1 MVEKDTNKLIESYC
15 YGPVDL
21 LQIRKGDSTM
31 WLTLR
36 DPVGRKAR
44 AVYHNCVY
52 WRLDEKQT
60 GVHLSLVQRVT
71 AQELLQ
77 RKGSVTLRALH
88 KNSSDVSRLLMDWEA
103 EGLSFYL
110 HLGIQPEMEF
120 LVVASSMEYREKDA
134 K

>member
-1 MVEKDTNKLIESYC
+1 MGEKDANKLIESYC

-60 GVHLSLVQRVT
+60 GMHLSLVQRIT
-71 AQELLQ
+71 AQELLE
-77 RKGSVTLRALH
+77 RKNSVTLRELQ
-88 KNSSDVSRLLMDWEA
+88 KNSSDVTRLLMDWES

-110 HLGIQPEMEF
+110 HLGLQPEAEF
-120 LVVASSMEYREKDA
+120 LVVARSMVYREKDA
-134 K
+134 R